1 MMKSS
6 DKSNDKSGFQME
18 AELENKEK
26 RPGSRLGNILLIIL
40 FLVGA
45 GITFYPVV
53 SKTWNYYRDQKLILE
68 YEDTVDSI
76 SEERCREILN
86 EAIAYNEQ
94 HTSNDIIDAF
104 NQESEDYVLTHPYDT
119 LLNPSGNMIMGYLEI
134 PKIKVSLPIYHGIS
148 STVLQ
153 KGVGHIEGTSLPV
166 GGINTH
172 TVLAGHRGLP
182 ERKLLTDLDQVKL
195 GDKFYIS
202 VMSETLAYE
211 IDSITVVEPHE
222 TEPLAIVSGED
233 LSTIV
238 TCTPYGV
245 NSHRLLVRGHRI
257 PYIEDEKKEYD
268 AMSTGLGLEEKL
280 LIAGLSAFA
289 AFVLLLLLT
298 QKKREKHADET

>member
-1 MMKSS
+1 MKSS

-26 RPGSRLGNILLIIL
+26 RPGNRLGNILLIIL

>member
-1 MMKSS
+1 MKSS

-53 SKTWNYYRDQKLILE
+53 SKTWNHYRDQKLILE

>member
-1 MMKSS
+1 MKSS

-86 EAIAYNEQ
+86 EAIAYNEK

-182 ERKLLTDLDQVKL
+182 EKKLLTDLDQVKL

-222 TEPLAIVSGED
+222 TEPLAIVRGED

>member
-1 MMKSS
+1 MKNS

-26 RPGSRLGNILLIIL
+26 RPGNRLGNILLIIL
-40 FLVGA
+40 FLIGA
-45 GITFYPVV
+45 GITLYPVV
-53 SKTWNYYRDQKLILE
+53 SKTWNHYRDQKLILE

>member
-1 MMKSS
+1 MKSS

-166 GGINTH
+166 GGFNTH

-298 QKKREKHADET
+298 QKKREIHADET

>member
-1 MMKSS
+1 MKSS

-298 QKKREKHADET
+298 QKKREIHADET

>member
-1 MMKSS
+1 MKSS

>member
-1 MMKSS
+1 MKSS

-222 TEPLAIVSGED
+222 TEPLAIVRGED

>member
-1 MMKSS
+1 MKSS

-53 SKTWNYYRDQKLILE
+53 SKTWNRYRDQRLISE
-68 YEDTVDSI
+68 YEDTVDTI
-76 SEERCREILN
+76 SEEKRRKILN
-86 EAIAYNEQ
+86 EAVAYNEQ
-94 HTSNDIIDAF
+94 HTTNIIIDAF
-104 NQESEDYVLTHPYDT
+104 NQGSEDYVLTHPYDT

-222 TEPLAIVSGED
+222 TEPLAIVRGED

-245 NSHRLLVRGHRI
+245 NSHRLLVRAHRI

-268 AMSTGLGLEEKL
+268 AISTGLGFEEKL